1 MPDPAIFRQI
11 SSKPQVHL
19 TAVAQILP
27 VRADMSSTTQ
37 VSLMTDVSAEAP
49 NVADIRADYA
59 ALIQRKRLYG
69 GALLAVFVAMMVAGF
84 RVADDRNAGSFS
96 DGFTRIFDYPGEVLS
111 EATEKAAQLPGHVMT
126 FFPALVETLNIA
138 AAATLLGAIAGTV
151 LSLLAT
157 RGLARWPSLIPLF
170 RRVLDICR
178 AIPEIVIALV
188 LIFLLGGGPVPAMI
202 AIAIHTAGALGKLF
216 SEVNENASLKPV
228 EGLSSVGASWAQ
240 RMVLGVF
247 PQVGPNYVS
256 YALLRFEINIRAS
269 AILGFVGAG
278 GIGYELRNAMSW
290 GQGRYDEAAAIFLLL
305 FLTIVLVDQLSGKLR
320 DRLTYGAQS

>member
-1 MPDPAIFRQI
+1 
-11 SSKPQVHL
+11 
-19 TAVAQILP
+19 
-27 VRADMSSTTQ
+27 
-37 VSLMTDVSAEAP
+37 MTDATASAP
-49 NVADIRADYA
+49 TVADIQADYT

-69 GALLAVFVAMMVAGF
+69 GVLLAVFVAMMAAGF
-84 RVADDRNAGSFS
+84 RVADDRNAGSFWN
-96 DGFTRIFDYPGEVLS
+96 GITHVFDYPAEVLS
-111 EATEKAAQLPGHVMT
+111 EAVEKISLLPEHLVH

-138 AAATLLGAIAGTV
+138 AAATLIGALFGTV

-157 RGLARWPSLIPLF
+157 RGLARWPALIPLF
-170 RRVLDICR
+170 RRLLDIFR

-228 EGLSSVGASWAQ
+228 EGLASVGAGWAQ

-305 FLTIVLVDQLSGKLR
+305 FLTIVLVDQFSGKLR
-320 DRLTYGAQS
+320 DRLTHGAKL